1 MDSSSTIRSADSD
14 PLTYSWRRLIA
25 VLSSLN
31 GDDGTSAVTQ
41 GAACVVGGAG
51 TLITYLAQVF
61 ANNVVDNNVVD

>member
-1 MDSSSTIRSADSD
+1 
-14 PLTYSWRRLIA
+14 LIA